1 MKKENIYKF
10 LYLISILLIVGAII
24 RLFVDYIK
32 YDNINNS
39 APFYILII
47 ERIFEFILPSIIL
60 FIVGKIMKKKYVK

>member
-32 YDNINNS
+32 YDDINNS